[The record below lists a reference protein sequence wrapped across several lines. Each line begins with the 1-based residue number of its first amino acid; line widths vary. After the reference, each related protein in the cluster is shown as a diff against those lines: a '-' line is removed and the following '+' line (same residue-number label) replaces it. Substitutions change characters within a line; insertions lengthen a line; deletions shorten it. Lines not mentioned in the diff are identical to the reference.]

1 MPRRIIPLMPGVI
14 YHIYNRG
21 HSRSNIFF
29 AESNYIFFLRRLRQ
43 YVLPVAKIIA
53 YVLMPNH
60 YHLLVEVLTANF
72 SHAMQNFSI
81 SYTKAINQRF
91 ARTGSVFQGA
101 FKSKP
106 VEKNEVLLHLSK
118 YIHLNP
124 LKANLV
130 KNLEDWPYSS
140 YLEYIGIREGQLPD
154 PGIILEQF
162 ASNNADAR
170 CRYKEFIED
179 GVAEL
184 KLLSKE
190 LKMD

>member
-1 MPRRIIPLMPGVI
+1 MPRRVIPLMPGVI

-21 HSRSNIFF
+21 HNRSNIFF
-29 AESNYIFFLRRLRQ
+29 SESNYIFFLRRLRQ
-43 YVLPVAKIIA
+43 YILPEAKIIA

-60 YHLLVEVLTANF
+60 YHLLVEILAVNF
-72 SHAMQNFSI
+72 SHAMQNFAI

-91 ARTGSVFQGA
+91 SRTGSVFQGA

-130 KNLEDWPYSS
+130 KQLEDWPFSS
-140 YLEYIGIREGQLPD
+140 YPEYIGTRDGRLPD
-154 PGIILEQF
+154 PGLILEQF
-162 ASNNADAR
+162 ASNESDAR
-170 CRYKEFIED
+170 FRYKEFVDD
-179 GVAEL
+179 GAAKL
-184 KLLSKE
+184 KLLSAE